1 MLPGGS
7 LSPEARALLSEN
19 AVFTREARNLPWVAL
34 MNQLMK
40 KVEDVDEMNPLESK
54 EWAQESQ
61 SLGIPP
67 RAPVSR
73 NAIISLTLF
82 LWLCER
88 SLYL

>member
-1 MLPGGS
+1 MLSGGS
-7 LSPEARALLSEN
+7 LSPEARALLSAN
-19 AVFTREARNLPWVAL
+19 AVFTAKNLPWVAL
-34 MNQLMK
+34 MNRLTK

-67 RAPVSR
+67 GAPVSR